1 MTATGTGHDLAT
13 LLRTRVPLVVIET
26 TDEARAVDLV
36 LAARPGGA
44 PAAAPVPAY
53 APAGAWSPAPAGT
66 AAAPGAGTPVFA
78 WKVTE
83 GLRRRDVDLRTAQRF
98 AAEPAEMLRGV
109 LEGGLPGVYVLLDLH
124 PFLDDPVHVRLVKD
138 ICLDTAAGRRTLVL
152 VGREVRLPDD
162 LEHLAAR
169 IPLAFP
175 DAAERRAI
183 VDGVV
188 QEWARTT
195 GQLARV
201 DPRAVELLVANLA
214 GVSHGDAE
222 RLARGAVFDDGA
234 LLPSDVPA
242 VTRAKHALLARDGA
256 LAYELGTVP
265 LDQVAGMARLKQWLA
280 RRAPAF
286 DGSAPH
292 LDPPRGVLMLGVQGC
307 GKSVVAK
314 ASAHLFGVP
323 LLRLDLA
330 ATHDKYVGESERRL
344 RESLATAEA
353 MAPCVLWVDEIEKA
367 VPAGGDDS
375 GPGRRLLGTLLTW
388 LAEPHATVF
397 VVATANDI
405 SALPPEL
412 VRKGRFDEIFFV
424 DLPAPAVRAEVLHIH
439 AGRRDVVLDPAL
451 LPDLVLA
458 TEGFSGAEIEQA
470 VVAATY
476 AAHDGGRSPDAADV
490 LAEARATRPLSA
502 VMAEPVARLR
512 AWASTRTVPAD

>member
-1 MTATGTGHDLAT
+1 MTATGSGHDLAT
-13 LLRTRVPLVVIET
+13 LLRGGVPLVVVET

-36 LAARPGGA
+36 LAARPVHAMTAAGA
-44 PAAAPVPAY
+44 P
-53 APAGAWSPAPAGT
+53 
-66 AAAPGAGTPVFA
+66 VFT

-83 GLRRRDVDLRTAQRF
+83 GMRRRDVDLGTAQRF
-98 AAEPAEMLRGV
+98 AADPTEMLRGL

-124 PFLDDPVHVRLVKD
+124 PFLGDPVTVRLLKD
-138 ICLDTAAGRRTLVL
+138 LCLAPVRRTLVL
-152 VGREVRLPDD
+152 VGREVPLPDD

-169 IPLAFP
+169 FPVAFP
-175 DAAERRAI
+175 DATERRSI
-183 VDGVV
+183 VDHVV
-188 QEWARTT
+188 ADWARTT
-195 GQLARV
+195 GQPARV
-201 DPRAVELLVANLA
+201 DARAVELLVANLA

-234 LLPSDVPA
+234 LLPADVPA
-242 VTRAKHALLARDGA
+242 VTRAKHALLARDGV
-256 LAYELGTVP
+256 LAYELDTVP
-265 LDQVAGMARLKQWLA
+265 PDQVAGMARLRQWLA

-344 RESLATAEA
+344 REALATAEA
-353 MAPCVLWVDEIEKA
+353 MAPCVLWIDEIEKA
-367 VPAGGDDS
+367 VPAGGDDA
-375 GPGRRLLGTLLTW
+375 GPGRRQLGTLLTW
-388 LAEPHATVF
+388 LAEPHVTVF

-405 SALPPEL
+405 TALPPEL
-412 VRKGRFDEIFFV
+412 IRKGRFDEIFFV
-424 DLPAPAVRAEVLHIH
+424 DLPGPDVRAEILGIH
-439 AGRRDVVLDPAL
+439 AARRGVPLDPAL

-458 TEGFSGAEIEQA
+458 TDGFSGAEIEQA

-476 AAHDGGRSPDAADV
+476 TAHEGGRPPGAADV
-490 LAEARATRPLSA
+490 LAEARGTRPLSR

-512 AWASTRTVPAD
+512 AWAGPRTVPAD